1 MKKLALILVFLS
13 ICLFVFADTQSSTQ
27 AATLTDTSFL
37 IKAYYK
43 GAVTTSVSLIV
54 NDYSSNRLYNTDA
67 VATDER
73 HVGQAG
79 TIFTWI
85 MTGTATTTLDISFTF
100 TTLQASLLG
109 KYYRPAYT
117 MVMYQNPTISQNG
130 RDLYD
135 SMYSESSQ
143 TVGTF
148 TKSSQN
154 SEFTGTNPPKT
165 ITYSGYVPASGASYK
180 VSKKSY
186 TQTTYDYWQKTGY
199 CTLNITDYESN
210 VAGSYEY
217 RCSVTVEF
225 TTP

>member
-1 MKKLALILVFLS
+1 MKKVALILVFLS
-13 ICLFVFADTQSSTQ
+13 ICLFVFADTQSSTE
-27 AATLTDTSFL
+27 AATLTDNSFV

-43 GAVTTSVSLIV
+43 GAVTTTVSLIV

-79 TIFTWI
+79 TIFSWI
-85 MTGTATTTLDISFTF
+85 MTGTASTNLNVTFTF
-100 TTLQASLLG
+100 STLQASLLG

-135 SMYSESSQ
+135 SMYSESSKS
-143 TVGTF
+143 VGTY
-148 TKSSQN
+148 TKNNKTSQYTETAQV
-154 SEFTGTNPPKT
+154 S
-165 ITYSGYVPASGASYK
+165 YSGTVPASGASYRDANNNRK
-180 VSKKSY
+180 
-186 TQTTYDYWQKTGY
+186 TQITYDYWQKTGY
-199 CTLNITDYESN
+199 CTLNITDYEKN